1 MNISLKVV
9 TTTEECSMLY
19 LLSYVNSFQPEPLVC
34 KCQNG
39 GVCVESASAPGM
51 TECRC
56 DTAFVGTFCDVRK
69 EAAGVARSS
78 SAAAVFVPIFLIIV
92 VIISAVALYV
102 YYQRKRGE

>member
-1 MNISLKVV
+1 
-9 TTTEECSMLY
+9 MLY
-19 LLSYVNSFQPEPLVC
+19 LLSHDNPFQPEPLVC

-39 GVCVESASAPGM
+39 GVCVESTSAPGM